1 MTESSRTKQ
10 GSAPET
16 KSERTRRS
24 LLNAAASVIQT
35 DGVANLTLE
44 RVAAAAQVSKGGLLY
59 HYGTKQ
65 DLLNALLEDTLRRAD
80 DGLEELATESE
91 RDHGAFAHAYLDF
104 VRSRS
109 HRDDTAAGVLA
120 AAALDEGDLT
130 IAQRQFANWQQR
142 LLDRDGLDETAALL
156 ARVVGDGLWLI
167 DLFDLAPPDDRQRAA
182 LLDHVADLVER
193 SHTSAAAARQT

>member
-1 MTESSRTKQ
+1 MSKSSGTTPASAQESK
-10 GSAPET
+10 SA
-16 KSERTRRS
+16 RTRRS
-24 LLNAAASVIQT
+24 LLDAAASVIQS

-44 RVAAAAQVSKGGLLY
+44 RVAATANVSKGGLLY

-65 DLLNALLEDTLRRAD
+65 DLLNALLDDTLRRAD
-80 DGLEELATESE
+80 ADLEALSDRAG
-91 RDHGAFAHAYLDF
+91 RDRGSFAHAYLDF
-104 VRSRS
+104 VRHRS

-130 IAQRQFANWQQR
+130 IAQRQFARWQRR
-142 LLDRDGLDETAALL
+142 LLDADGLGETAALL

-182 LLDHVADLVER
+182 LLDHVGRLIDEA
-193 SHTSAAAARQT
+193 